1 MKKNPKISKGR
12 ANYGPSDSDI
22 ENCKNC
28 RFYLYDVTG
37 NNQHKCQV
45 VEGLINPSFVSDLY
59 QPQVDFGDNGVSP
72 EAFPVVIENPKNPN
86 IKIRDNNA
94 GKAYNTADM
103 PAFTKRNPLL
113 PGFTRE
119 VVSENIRR
127 EIGAGKEQDVAVAIS
142 LDNARREFRKENKRG
157 RFPKH
162 LQDRR
167 GKNPSCP
174 SCNIPIKNP
183 STLTPGNYTCTGCGS
198 SITIAKANPIHE
210 DASLGGKFG
219 SAIVLGA
226 GLATGSVIANKVL
239 SGKKKK

>member
-12 ANYGPSDSDI
+12 ANYGPSGSDI

-45 VEGLINPSFVSDLY
+45 VGGLINPSFVSDLY
-59 QPQVDFGDNGVSP
+59 QPQVDFGDNGVTP
-72 EAFPVVIENPKNPN
+72 EAFPVLIENPNL
-86 IKIRDNNA
+86 KIRDNNA
-94 GKAYNTADM
+94 ADKAYNPADM
-103 PAFTKRNPLL
+103 SAFTKGNPLL

-127 EIGAGKEQDVAVAIS
+127 EIRAGKEQDVAVAIS
-142 LDNARREFRKENKRG
+142 LNNARREFRKKNKRG

-162 LQDRR
+162 LRDRR

-174 SCNIPIKNP
+174 ACNNPIKNP
-183 STLTPGNYTCTGCGS
+183 STLTLGNYTCSGCSS

-210 DASLGGKFG
+210 DTSLGEKFG
-219 SAIVLGA
+219 GAIVLGA